1 MSQLRAIMTSRPT
14 LLFIILN
21 VADISLTTR
30 ALSLGGRELN
40 LVYSTAGSPLLMT
53 TIKMLLVGFVVVAL
67 GVFRRSRLLNWL
79 NIGMALVVGW
89 GIFALLSW
97 SI

>member
-1 MSQLRAIMTSRPT
+1 
-14 LLFIILN
+14 
-21 VADISLTTR
+21 
-30 ALSLGGRELN
+30 
-40 LVYSTAGSPLLMT
+40 MT